1 VSGHAPT
8 RAPGPVQGLAPVV
21 DLDVGRVTVPAT
33 TVPALLARAQASDP
47 GRPRLTWY
55 GADGERVELSARVL
69 ANWVAKTA
77 NLLVEELLDPV
88 PAGAPAVAVA
98 VDLPVHWRSVV
109 WGLAAWSVGARVVG
123 GDEPAAVVVTD
134 DPAGAPPT
142 DPAGAPLVVVT
153 LAALAF
159 AGADVPPGALDYNA
173 VVAGYGDQ
181 MPSGVTPLAVEPPA
195 AEPPAAEASA
205 VGAPAAEPPAAEAPA
220 AQPMVTA
227 PTVTAP
233 RVLLE
238 AAGSSSTDALR
249 TVVAALAADGS
260 VVLRGE
266 GAPDAGHLAEVE
278 RVTVRAS

>member
-8 RAPGPVQGLAPVV
+8 RAPGLVQGLAPVV

-109 WGLAAWSVGARVVG
+109 WGLAAWSVGARVVAA
-123 GDEPAAVVVTD
+123 DEPAAVVVTD

-181 MPSGVTPLAVEPPA
+181 LPSGVTPLAVEPL
-195 AEPPAAEASA
+195 
-205 VGAPAAEPPAAEAPA
+205 A

-227 PTVTAP
+227 PAMTAP

-238 AAGSSSTDALR
+238 AAGSSSTDVLR

>member
-1 VSGHAPT
+1 MTPGAPL
-8 RAPGPVQGLAPVV
+8 PG
-21 DLDVGRVTVPAT
+21 T

-88 PAGAPAVAVA
+88 APGPAAGSPAAAVAL
-98 VDLPVHWRSVV
+98 DLPVHWRSVV
-109 WGLAAWSVGARVVG
+109 WGLAAWSVGARLAAT
-123 GDEPAAVVVTD
+123 DEPVAVVVTV
-134 DPAGAPPT
+134 DPASAPP
-142 DPAGAPLVVVT
+142 PAPGGAPLVVVT

-159 AGADVPPGALDYNA
+159 AGDVPAGALDYNA

-181 MPSGVTPLAVEPPA
+181 MPFDVEPLAVDVAPLPPHVGT
-195 AEPPAAEASA
+195 PAGS
-205 VGAPAAEPPAAEAPA
+205 V
-220 AQPMVTA
+220 
-227 PTVTAP
+227 AP
-233 RVLLE
+233 RVLVEAGASPAPAALE
-238 AAGSSSTDALR
+238 RVLG

-266 GAPDAGHLAEVE
+266 GAPEAGHLAEVE
-278 RVTVRAS
+278 RVTGLGS